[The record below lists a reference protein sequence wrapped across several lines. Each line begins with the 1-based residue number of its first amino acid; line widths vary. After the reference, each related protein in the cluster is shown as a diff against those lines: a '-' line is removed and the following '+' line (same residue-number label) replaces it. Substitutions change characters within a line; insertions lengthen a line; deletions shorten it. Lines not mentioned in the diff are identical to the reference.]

1 MRISNVFTFFK
12 ETLAFSQ
19 YGKKQENRKILDE
32 DIAVFEKDAFIND
45 LVLCINGIKFIE
57 SFYFCRQ
64 LKREERKEMAK
75 EQLAKT
81 EKVRPNKQEKA
92 QMSKDYLHT
101 SDPFKITR

>member
-64 LKREERKEMAK
+64 LKREERKRDGKRA
-75 EQLAKT
+75 T
-81 EKVRPNKQEKA
+81 
-92 QMSKDYLHT
+92 SKDRESAPKQIGKGTDVKRLSSHIR
-101 SDPFKITR
+101 SI